1 MKIVE
6 AECIVIVNWKFFL
19 CPFSY
24 QHFLDSLFCVMTADC
39 LYTAVNNLPMGYPV
53 LPPPPIPAPGQPHLD
68 SMSHG
73 ISSCHVV
80 NGVPAPS
87 NFQPMR
93 MNSGNEC
100 VSLL

>member
-1 MKIVE
+1 MGHPL
-6 AECIVIVNWKFFL
+6 FFL
-19 CPFSY
+19 I
-24 QHFLDSLFCVMTADC
+24 FLWRTFDDGDIVYIHVFVSVSFFGLLTLIICAT
-39 LYTAVNNLPMGYPV
+39 VNNLPMGYP
-53 LPPPPIPAPGQPHLD
+53 LLQPPPIPATGQPHLD

-93 MNSGNEC
+93 MNSGNE
-100 VSLL
+100 